1 MALTMESH
9 TLRVRTG
16 GVLCSLPFADQAI
29 DLIGESDV
37 PHKTI
42 HHIRLGKAGTGHKDR
57 SES

>member
-29 DLIGESDV
+29 ELIGQSEA
-37 PHKTI
+37 PHKNI
-42 HHIRLGKAGTGHKDR
+42 HQIRLGKAGAAHKDPI
-57 SES
+57 